1 MKLLDVLSIVCK
13 EYSRIVRGAEPREC
27 FSKVKLTKDRYRF
40 LHGEP
45 WIQNGECVFKA
56 THYNGKVV
64 VWVLMGKRVDDIAYL
79 NIKTVEGLR
88 DGDFEA
94 LYKIAKK
101 MV

>member
-1 MKLLDVLSIVCK
+1 MNTTMPYKIKTNKRTGRAYILFQ
-13 EYSRIVRGAEPREC
+13 RH
-27 FSKVKLTKDRYRF
+27 LTKDRYRF

-45 WIQNGECVFKA
+45 WMQDGECVFKA
-56 THYNGKVV
+56 AYYKGRVV

-79 NIKTVEGLR
+79 NVKTVEGLR

-94 LYKIAKK
+94 LYKIAKG

>member
-1 MKLLDVLSIVCK
+1 MPYKIKTNKRTGRAYILFQ
-13 EYSRIVRGAEPREC
+13 RH
-27 FSKVKLTKDRYRF
+27 LTKDRYRF

-56 THYNGKVV
+56 SYYKGRVV
-64 VWVLMGKRVDDIAYL
+64 VWVLMGKRIDDLAYL
-79 NIKTVEGLR
+79 NVKTVEGMR
-88 DGDFEA
+88 DGDFDA

>member
-1 MKLLDVLSIVCK
+1 MNNWQPYRIKVNK
-13 EYSRIVRGAEPREC
+13 RTGWEYILFQA
-27 FSKVKLTKDRYRF
+27 KLTKDRYRF

-45 WIQNGECVFKA
+45 WMQDGECVFKA
-56 THYNGKVV
+56 AHYKGRVV
-64 VWVLMGKRVDDIAYL
+64 VWVLMGKWIDDLAYL
-79 NIKTVEGLR
+79 NVKTVEGLR

>member
-1 MKLLDVLSIVCK
+1 MNTTMPYKIKTNKRTGRAYILFQ
-13 EYSRIVRGAEPREC
+13 RH
-27 FSKVKLTKDRYRF
+27 LTKDRYRF

-56 THYNGKVV
+56 TYYKGRVV
-64 VWVLMGKRVDDIAYL
+64 VWVLMGKRIDDLAYL
-79 NIKTVEGLR
+79 NVKIVEGLK
-88 DGDFEA
+88 DGDFDA

>member
-1 MKLLDVLSIVCK
+1 MNPTMPYKIKTNKRTGRAYIL
-13 EYSRIVRGAEPREC
+13 
-27 FSKVKLTKDRYRF
+27 FQHHLTKDRYRF

-45 WIQNGECVFKA
+45 WMQDGECVFKA
-56 THYNGKVV
+56 AHYKGRVV
-64 VWVLMGKRVDDIAYL
+64 VWVLMGKRIDDLAYL
-79 NIKTVEGLR
+79 NVKTVEGLR